1 MSSTEAPSPRSP
13 DRDPLALAGQSLWRW
28 LNSLPVAVWVMILL
42 AFLSMLGT
50 MIPQEHLAQPPGGLS
65 LEEMYVQRFGA
76 SRAALIRGLGLSRI
90 YFTWYFNFLLIW
102 LCVSAVICNIVRY
115 RRTAA
120 LWRAPGPLRK
130 APFFQASKRAVI
142 AQGAGETEYSRLR
155 ELLAG
160 KGYRIREAGEDGA
173 RCLYADKGFLSRWAL
188 VVLHVAV
195 LVLLF
200 GGMYGKAV
208 GVEGNV
214 MLADGE
220 KKDLELD
227 IVTNKHRYVQPLL
240 KLLPPLVFELDQ
252 KAYRIDYLKQIQL
265 GSEILKMPE
274 DLHDYYRY
282 IVHDYVSDLTV
293 KRGSRVKQGEV
304 KVNHPLVIDKLNLY
318 QSGYHQTGYLSLSI
332 AAGEAVE
339 AELLADTPSVITS
352 RGVAV
357 QDGPGG
363 AWLLPVPGT
372 QFGKVTA
379 LPQGTPV
386 SDLLYEF
393 EQVKA
398 GDYYDGGVKAGY
410 IGPLTIAHMYEP
422 QSGQYMGSRLIT
434 PDKPL
439 ALTVNG
445 QPALASMSRRVDN
458 YSIFSYKRDPGI
470 PVLYFGWILMIAG
483 VALTLYIP
491 FSQLYLRYEQQG
503 GKLYILGA
511 GLAFR
516 RGAPLTLTL
525 REILAAATVVP
536 AREDGGG
543 R

>member
-1 MSSTEAPSPRSP
+1 MSSTEPPAPQNTGS
-13 DRDPLALAGQSLWRW
+13 DPLALAGQYLWRW

-50 MIPQEHLAQPPGGLS
+50 MIPQEHLAQPPAGLS
-65 LEEMYVQRFGA
+65 LDEMYVQRFGE
-76 SRAALIRGLGLSRI
+76 SRAALIRSLGLSRI

-115 RRTAA
+115 RRTVKM
-120 LWRAPGPLRK
+120 WREPGPLRK
-130 APFFQASKRAVI
+130 PAFFRANRRAVV
-142 AQGAGETEYSRLR
+142 AQGAGETELSRLR

-160 KGYRIREAGEDGA
+160 RGYRIQEASEDDA

-208 GVEGNV
+208 GVEGSV

-227 IVTNKHRYVQPLL
+227 IVSNKHRYIQPLL

-265 GSEILKMPE
+265 GSEIQKMPE

-282 IVHDYVSDLTV
+282 IVHDYISDLTV
-293 KRGSRVKQGEV
+293 KRGSRVKQAEV

-318 QSGYHQTGYLSLSI
+318 QSGYHQIGYLEVSI
-332 AAGEAVE
+332 AAGEPIE
-339 AELLADTPSVITS
+339 AELLAETPSVITP

-363 AWLLPVPGT
+363 NWLLPVPGT
-372 QFGKVTA
+372 QFGKVTV
-379 LPQGTPV
+379 LPEGTPI
-386 SDLLYEF
+386 SDLMYEF

-398 GDYYDGGVKAGY
+398 GDYYDGGIKAGY
-410 IGPLTIAHMYEP
+410 IGPMTIAHMYEP
-422 QSGQYMGSRLIT
+422 RSGQYMGSQLIT

-439 ALTVNG
+439 AFTLNG
-445 QPALASMSRRVDN
+445 QPAMASMSKRVDN

-470 PVLYFGWILMIAG
+470 PVLYFGWILMIIG
-483 VALTLYIP
+483 VALTLYVP
-491 FSQLYLRYEQQG
+491 FSQLYLRYEQAG
-503 GKLYILGA
+503 GKLYLLGT
-511 GLAFR
+511 GQAFR
-516 RGAPLTLTL
+516 RGSALTEKLG
-525 REILAAATVVP
+525 EILAGCTVAP
-536 AREDGGG
+536 ARESSGGK
-543 R
+543 